1 VYGIKTA
8 VRRLEFAPESKEME
22 VADIATGRFVFRP
35 RPSKPVSLSKLRKE
49 IKNAGYEISG
59 TRIEVAGA
67 LTDDGRLR
75 VPDTGQV
82 FRLEGEEKVRELR
95 AKAAPDGTVTA
106 EGVWATKDGEEV
118 VRLEEARP

>member
-1 VYGIKTA
+1 
-8 VRRLEFAPESKEME
+8 ME

-35 RPSKPVSLSKLRKE
+35 RPNKPVSLSKLQKE

-75 VPDTGQV
+75 VPGTGQI
-82 FRLEGEEKVRELR
+82 FRLEGEEKLRELR
-95 AKAAPDGTVTA
+95 TRAAPDGTVTA
-106 EGVWATKDGEEV
+106 AGVWATKDGEEV
-118 VRLEEARP
+118 VRLEEAAQTGERRP